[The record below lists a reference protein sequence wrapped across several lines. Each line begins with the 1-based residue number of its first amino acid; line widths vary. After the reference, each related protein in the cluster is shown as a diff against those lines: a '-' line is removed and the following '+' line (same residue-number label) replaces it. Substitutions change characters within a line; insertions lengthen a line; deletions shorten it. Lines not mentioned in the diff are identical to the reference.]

1 MGIFTKNILHTFSTQ
16 VIGFFLAIAISI
28 IITRGLGPEGKGI
41 FALASLIVSFLMLP
55 TGLGLNQA
63 TTYFTGNKKYS
74 AKDILSSNVVLS
86 SLISIIGVAAG
97 LAIILFF
104 NTQLFPSVPR
114 IYLLL
119 SLSLFPVVYFF
130 DLISQVLM
138 GLQRIQ
144 AYNVLKLI
152 PSVLY
157 LVFLAIPF
165 FASSLTV
172 GIAIGANVAA
182 QAIIGIA
189 LFSATRK
196 AAGGF
201 TFSLNIRY
209 VKDALIYGFQVY
221 LANIFYL
228 ARPQVNAFLLNIYL
242 NPRAVGLYVT
252 ALGLSEVMQW
262 FSRSTATVLFPRVAA
277 EEDKDRRKQFTP
289 VICRNVMAITFLA
302 AIILIFFGKWLIL
315 LLYSQKFLE
324 SLAPFQILLI
334 GTVPI
339 AGWLILNTDIFAQ
352 GKPMINT
359 YIFAASVAMNILL
372 DLWWIPTFGLIGAAW
387 ALTASYFLIFI
398 LTLVAYMKISRN
410 ALTDVVFV
418 KPSDFLYYRN
428 AVEAIVKKALSSKR

>member
-16 VIGFFLAIAISI
+16 VIGFFLAIAISVI
-28 IITRGLGPEGKGI
+28 VTRGLGPEGKGI

-86 SLISIIGVAAG
+86 FLISIIGTAAG
-97 LAIILFF
+97 LVIIFFF
-104 NTQLFPSVPR
+104 NAQLFPGVPR

-119 SLSLFPVVYFF
+119 SLSLFPVIYLF

-138 GLQRIQ
+138 GLQRVQ

-165 FASSLTV
+165 FFSSLTV
-172 GIAIGANVAA
+172 GIAIIANVIA
-182 QAIIGIA
+182 QLIIGVA
-189 LFSATRK
+189 LFFIARK
-196 AAGGF
+196 AAHGF
-201 TFSLNIRY
+201 MFSLNIRY
-209 VKDALIYGFQVY
+209 VKDALTYGFQVY

-228 ARPQVNAFLLNIYL
+228 ARPQINAFLLNIYL

-252 ALGLSEVMQW
+252 ALGLSEIMQW
-262 FSRSTATVLFPRVAA
+262 FSRSTATVLFPKVAA
-277 EEDKDRRKQFTP
+277 ETDKDRRKQFTP
-289 VICRNVMAITFLA
+289 VICRNVMGITLLA
-302 AIILIFFGKWLIL
+302 AIALIVFGKWLIL

-359 YIFAASVAMNILL
+359 YIFAASVACNIIFDLL
-372 DLWWIPTFGLIGAAW
+372 WIPAFGLIGAAW
-387 ALTASYFLIFI
+387 ALTVSYFLIFI
-398 LTLVAYMKISRN
+398 LTLIAYMKISQN
-410 ALTDVVFV
+410 ILTDVIFV
-418 KPSDFLYYRN
+418 KPSDFLYYQN
-428 AVEAIVKKALSSKR
+428 AMEAILNKIRAKR